1 MSRNQELEESG
12 KNAPPE
18 HITEILCRQDI
29 EEVERAQ
36 RDTALRFEKTSEMV
50 HNANLIVGN
59 HYSILAE
66 RLNDHTNVVMSL
78 KNDMD
83 TTYVRLKVIKQKM
96 TQKHP
101 ELIRKAEAEI
111 LKVMPPHDDF

>member
-1 MSRNQELEESG
+1 
-12 KNAPPE
+12 
-18 HITEILCRQDI
+18 
-29 EEVERAQ
+29 
-36 RDTALRFEKTSEMV
+36 MV

>member
-1 MSRNQELEESG
+1 MISSF
-12 KNAPPE
+12 
-18 HITEILCRQDI
+18 
-29 EEVERAQ
+29 
-36 RDTALRFEKTSEMV
+36 RDNTRFCRFEKTSEMV

-66 RLNDHTNVVMSL
+66 RLNDHTSVVMSL

-83 TTYVRLKVIKQKM
+83 ATYERLKVIKEKM
-96 TQKHP
+96 AQKHP
-101 ELIRKAEAEI
+101 ELIKKAETEI

>member
-1 MSRNQELEESG
+1 
-12 KNAPPE
+12 
-18 HITEILCRQDI
+18 
-29 EEVERAQ
+29 
-36 RDTALRFEKTSEMV
+36 MV

-59 HYSILAE
+59 HYSILVE

-111 LKVMPPHDDF
+111 LKVMPPHDDY